1 VSLPRL
7 LVLTDRTQ
15 CASLPATVATA
26 VRHGARVVVLR
37 EKDLPSDQRA
47 DLARSMASV
56 LDTVGGLLIVSGGW
70 SDVDSVGSVDGVHL
84 ASADPVPSPRPK
96 VLGRSCHD
104 AAELARASREECD
117 YVTLSPVFPSP
128 SKPGYG
134 PPLGPSGLAALIP
147 PSGPAVYALGGVTP
161 DRVAACRSAGAFGVA
176 VMGAVMRDPT
186 LVVEY
191 LSTLEA
197 A

>member
-15 CASLPATVATA
+15 CSSLPVTVATA
-26 VRHGARVVVLR
+26 VAHGARAVVLR
-37 EKDLPSDQRA
+37 EKDLPPPARA
-47 DLARSMASV
+47 DLARSLASV
-56 LDTVGGLLIVSGGW
+56 LNPVGGLLIMAGHK
-70 SDVDSVGSVDGVHL
+70 SDVDGVHL
-84 ASADPVPSPRPK
+84 ASADPFPSPRPR
-96 VLGRSCHD
+96 VVGRSCHD
-104 AAELARASREECD
+104 AAELALAGVQGCD

-128 SKPGYG
+128 SKPGHG

-147 PSGPAVYALGGVTP
+147 QPGPPVYALGGVTP
-161 DRVAACRSAGAFGVA
+161 DRVAACLSAGAFGVA

-186 LVVEY
+186 LVAEY

>member
-15 CASLPATVATA
+15 CSSLPVTVATA
-26 VRHGARVVVLR
+26 VAHGARAVVLR
-37 EKDLPSDQRA
+37 EKDLPPDDRA
-47 DLARSMASV
+47 ALAASLRAL
-56 LDTVGGLLIVSGGW
+56 LDPADGVLIVAGPPRLAGQSL
-70 SDVDSVGSVDGVHL
+70 VDGAHL
-84 ASADPVPSPRPK
+84 AAADPLPAVRPPI
-96 VLGRSCHD
+96 LGRSRHD
-104 AAELARASREECD
+104 RPELARATAEGCD

-134 PPLGPSGLAALIP
+134 PALGPEGLADLALAA
-147 PSGPAVYALGGVTP
+147 GPLVYALGGVTP
-161 DRVAACRSAGAFGVA
+161 DRVAACLSAGAFGVA

-186 LVVEY
+186 LVAEY